1 MVLSCPPTAAG
12 SLATDLIIEWKGTPP
27 FGGVSFQKGSK
38 MFDINEKAVIITG
51 CSSGVGEATA
61 KLFAKQGAKL
71 IICARRTDMLN
82 DVASQIKSAGGEVT
96 ALTADISKAEDAQA
110 VVDSCMEKYT
120 DPSLGA
126 ATAEDI
132 AENILYFASDSSK
145 NTTGQIVV
153 EDFGSSL

>member
-1 MVLSCPPTAAG
+1 
-12 SLATDLIIEWKGTPP
+12 
-27 FGGVSFQKGSK
+27 

-96 ALTADISKAEDAQA
+96 ALTADISKAEDALMLVHA
-110 VVDSCMEKYT
+110 RGGK
-120 DPSLGA
+120 PRKHGA
-126 ATAEDI
+126 FFFYLSVFHISPYCT
-132 AENILYFASDSSK
+132 LF
-145 NTTGQIVV
+145 
-153 EDFGSSL
+153 

>member
-12 SLATDLIIEWKGTPP
+12 SLATDLITEWKGTPP

-96 ALTADISKAEDAQA
+96 ALTADISKAEDSQL
-110 VVDSCMEKYT
+110 
-120 DPSLGA
+120 LG
-126 ATAEDI
+126 
-132 AENILYFASDSSK
+132 NSP
-145 NTTGQIVV
+145 
-153 EDFGSSL
+153 